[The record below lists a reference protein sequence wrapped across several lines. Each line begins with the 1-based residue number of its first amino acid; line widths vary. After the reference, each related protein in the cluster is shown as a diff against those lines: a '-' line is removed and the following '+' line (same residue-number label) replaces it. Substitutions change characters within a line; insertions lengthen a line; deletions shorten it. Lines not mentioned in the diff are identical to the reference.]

1 MSESA
6 NIFVRQHQGL
16 MVIGAEIIQAMQ
28 PPAEADAVRQVR
40 KLAAR
45 FKGALLVHQ
54 RMENEAL
61 YPRLLDHP
69 DPAIASAARALFE
82 QLGDVYD
89 GFVAFEARWG
99 ASESVA
105 QDPAGYYGA
114 LKGLL
119 KRLFRRMQIE
129 DGELYALAA
138 RADVSTSPTI
148 PAPPSMDYEGANSE
162 EERSRWVSMITWQR
176 SAAR

>member
-1 MSESA
+1 MSDSA
-6 NIFVRQHQGL
+6 NMFLRQHQGL
-16 MVIGAEIIQAMQ
+16 MGIGAEIFQAMQ
-28 PPAEADAVRQVR
+28 QPVEADALRHVR

-89 GFVAFEARWG
+89 AFVAFEARWG
-99 ASESVA
+99 ASEAVA

-114 LKGLL
+114 LRSLL

-138 RADVSTSPTI
+138 RADVSTSPTM
-148 PAPPSMDYEGANSE
+148 PAPPSSAYEAANSA

-176 SAAR
+176 EGER